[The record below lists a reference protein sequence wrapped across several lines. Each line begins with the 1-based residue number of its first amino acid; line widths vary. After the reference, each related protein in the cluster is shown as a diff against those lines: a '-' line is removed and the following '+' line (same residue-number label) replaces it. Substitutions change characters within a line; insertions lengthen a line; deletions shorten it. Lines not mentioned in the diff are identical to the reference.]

1 MSDNLLTRSEL
12 KTADKKLNYLNDKVK
27 LELPQKKK
35 KEVKLEDWVESRP
48 KLENLIINLENI

>member
-12 KTADKKLNYLNDKVK
+12 KTTDKKLNYLNDKVK

>member
-1 MSDNLLTRSEL
+1 MSDNQLTRSEL
-12 KTADKKLNYLNDKVK
+12 KTTDKKLNYLNDKVK

>member
-12 KTADKKLNYLNDKVK
+12 KTTDKKLNYLNDK
-27 LELPQKKK
+27 
-35 KEVKLEDWVESRP
+35 VKLEDWVESRP